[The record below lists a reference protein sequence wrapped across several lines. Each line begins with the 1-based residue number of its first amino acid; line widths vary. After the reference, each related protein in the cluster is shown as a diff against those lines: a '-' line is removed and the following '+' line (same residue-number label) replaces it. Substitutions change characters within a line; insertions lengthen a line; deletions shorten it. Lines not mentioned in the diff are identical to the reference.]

1 MKKILMTILAMAAA
15 SAVLPCFAS
24 QGSVL
29 LTISTKGPDC
39 YADDTPVQDGERYAV
54 VWTRSGA
61 TFSGITVQGTAAG
74 DPADNEVLTV
84 KKAAENGHC
93 KEFIY
98 EIPEGKVSNYVGK
111 GTFSVH
117 LLDTRTAEGT
127 PGGKKVGVNGFSDSQ
142 SDSRSADSMLQSV
155 STSGANHAA
164 VASIIPDSIA
174 APKIKSIEVKNGIVR
189 LTVEKTSKLLRYGVS
204 SGDDPAT
211 LAADATFPKK
221 DGNDGADIVIE
232 APAKGSG
239 GFFKVGRAPL
249 R

>member
-1 MKKILMTILAMAAA
+1 MKKILMTILAMAAT
-15 SAVLPCFAS
+15 SATLPCFAD
-24 QGSVL
+24 QGSVM

-39 YADDTPVQDGERYAV
+39 YADGTPVQDGERYAI

-61 TFSGITVQGTAAG
+61 TFAGITVDGKAAG
-74 DPADNEVLTV
+74 DPADNEVVTV
-84 KKAAENGHC
+84 KKCAKDGHC
-93 KEFIY
+93 IEFVY
-98 EIPEGKVSNYVGK
+98 EIPANKVSQYVGK

-117 LLDTRTAEGT
+117 LLDTRTADGT

-142 SDSRSADSMLQSV
+142 SNSRSADSMLQSV
-155 STSGANHAA
+155 TASEANHAA
-164 VASIIPDSIA
+164 VASILPDSIA

-204 SGDDPAT
+204 SGDTPAT

-221 DGNDGADIVIE
+221 DGNDDADIVIE

-249 R
+249 K